1 MKATPD
7 PLTHPVMRQGSPRR
21 TVALPAIVILLAA
34 AVAGPEPAGPVP
46 ALPLLQGSRP
56 TALLASESARH
67 LLAEAGAA
75 GCRKRRERLER
86 EPALPGAPLPEE
98 QRADLLWRAKAEPVL
113 FLKVPRV
120 TEPESVEVR
129 TFRTMLA
136 QGPGQAY
143 ALARAYRLLHNRPD
157 LARAAL
163 LREGYLYSESPELG
177 AALVN
182 RVELNH
188 LFDQPA
194 IVIERGADRLNAVRG
209 ETFYE
214 YADGPE
220 RGRRARLLLFD
231 RVRAAPEAI
240 GPALHVDVR
249 SLAARVGFDR
259 MKVERITASGISA
272 ALRYGQTWVPS
283 VLGIRGVDL
292 TLECEAPPPGSEDR
306 VQEAREL
313 ALRRGGILAQVRR
326 AIAEQVEEA
335 LPFDEPRTEDGQQD
349 GNLRP
354 AWRWA
359 YHQGWDSYRFNDE
372 RYSVFDRHG
381 RPLVPQVCIDFITDT
396 LERASGTWWAALGPE
411 RAKRTGKL
419 DFDQMDLENRRS
431 VNTFVIFAERNPE
444 WFDVYHLRPDE
455 RVPFYQK
462 QRFYEHLFANRDR
475 YVPGDIVTIHGK
487 RSDDELHYHSFFVY
501 DADPVTGMPM
511 LVAANAG
518 RPRVRSWESE
528 MLSAPRRSI
537 RSRVRPRLEWLE
549 SVIERAVDV
558 SAAPKI
564 PLISAP
570 G

>member
-1 MKATPD
+1 MGV
-7 PLTHPVMRQGSPRR
+7 L
-21 TVALPAIVILLAA
+21 AIGLIAVSA
-34 AVAGPEPAGPVP
+34 AVVGPDRGAPVTASSLFRGLRP
-46 ALPLLQGSRP
+46 NALLQTEGA
-56 TALLASESARH
+56 TKWLAN
-67 LLAEAGAA
+67 AGAE
-75 GCRKRRERLER
+75 GCRKRRERLAR
-86 EPALPGAPLPEE
+86 EPSLPGAPALEE

-113 FLKVPRV
+113 FLKAPRAG
-120 TEPESVEVR
+120 EDSVEVR
-129 TFRTMLA
+129 AFRTMLA
-136 QGPGQAY
+136 QGPGPAY

-163 LREGYLYSESPELG
+163 LREGYLYAETPELG

-194 IVIERGADRLNAVRG
+194 IVIERGADRFRAIKG
-209 ETFYE
+209 ENFYE

-231 RVRAAPEAI
+231 RVRSAPE
-240 GPALHVDVR
+240 PELPPLHVDVR
-249 SLAARVGFDR
+249 SLAARLGFDR
-259 MKVERITASGISA
+259 VKVERITAAGIA
-272 ALRYGQTWVPS
+272 AELRYGQTWVPS
-283 VLGIRGVDL
+283 VLGIRGL
-292 TLECEAPPPGSEDR
+292 ELALECEAVPPGSEQL
-306 VQEAREL
+306 VQKAREL
-313 ALRRGGILAQVRR
+313 TRRRGAILAQVRR

-359 YHQGWDSYRFNDE
+359 YTQGWDSYRFNDE
-372 RYSVFDRHG
+372 RYAVFDRHG

-396 LERASGTWWAALGPE
+396 LERASGTWWVASGRE
-411 RAKRTGKL
+411 RRKTPGKL

-431 VNTFVIFAERNPE
+431 VDTFVDFAERYPE
-444 WFDVYHLRPDE
+444 WFDVYQLRPEE
-455 RVPFYQK
+455 RVPFHQK
-462 QRFYEHLFANRDR
+462 QRFYEHLFENRDR
-475 YVPGDIVTIHGK
+475 YVPGDIVTIHGL
-487 RSDDELHYHSFFVY
+487 RSDEEMHYHSFFVY

-549 SVIERAVDV
+549 SVIDRVVDV
-558 SAAPKI
+558 SEAPKA